1 MDKKYDKESGKTSK
15 TNIKDINIVS
25 IKFVK
30 ILGNISGLTSNK
42 TDAS

>member
-1 MDKKYDKESGKTSK
+1 MINLVEKNQKPTSK
-15 TNIKDINIVS
+15 IFIWYQ
-25 IKFVK
+25 FVK